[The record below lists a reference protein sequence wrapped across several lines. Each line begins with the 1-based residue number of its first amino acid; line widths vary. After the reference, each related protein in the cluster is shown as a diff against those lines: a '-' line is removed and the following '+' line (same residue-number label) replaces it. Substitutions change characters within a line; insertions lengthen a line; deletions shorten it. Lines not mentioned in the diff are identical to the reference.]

1 MPVVNVAITL
11 VDVNQTEKGF
21 LHTQCLFLFPV
32 KNKSPKQTGW
42 LNTSLSFN
50 VKRKLFLMSEARGKK
65 VPDLKRSHSS
75 LLN

>member
-11 VDVNQTEKGF
+11 VDVNQTEKVF
-21 LHTQCLFLFPV
+21 LHTKCLFLFPV

-50 VKRKLFLMSEARGKK
+50 SEEK
-65 VPDLKRSHSS
+65 VISDV
-75 LLN
+75 